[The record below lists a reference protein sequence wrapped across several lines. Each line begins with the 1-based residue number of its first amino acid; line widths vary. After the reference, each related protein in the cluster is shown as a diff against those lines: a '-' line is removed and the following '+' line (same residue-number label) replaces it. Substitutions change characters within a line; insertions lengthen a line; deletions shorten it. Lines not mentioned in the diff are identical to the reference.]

1 MVDTASLNIPGYR
14 ITRLLGQGGMAAVYL
29 AIQESFER
37 DVALKVLSPA
47 MAVDEGFTERFIRE
61 AKIVSRLVHPNIV
74 TVYDV
79 GVADDH
85 YYLSMEYVPGQD
97 LKQARHQ
104 LDLQQR
110 IQAVKDIALALD
122 FAGKKGYV
130 HRDVKPEN
138 IMLHAEDGRALLMD
152 FGIARPTEVSMGMTQ
167 TGTAIGTPH
176 YMSPE
181 QARGKAVDG
190 RADLYSL
197 GVVLYLLLAGE
208 VPFDADSAVA
218 IGIKHVS
225 EPIPRLPQELQIF
238 QPLINTCLSKDPD
251 HRYQSGN
258 ELIAALDALDKDQ
271 LASAAEVIKVRVES
285 FQPSVDTRATTLPNP
300 VRTPSVKQVTTGDKT
315 QAISADLD
323 DRVDTI
329 IETGRT
335 PLWSWLAAAGVAV
348 AVVGAV
354 AYHQKLPEHSRLA
367 LTPDADVELRKA
379 ELRQVEFRKAEFR
392 IESTED
398 KPLIDLHPSNPASP
412 ASSGDINKTSTDV
425 AVVVEPPAKA
435 ATLDVELDVL
445 AQQRETLSDDLSLAP
460 RMADNYRQLLG
471 RYPQNTEVREGL
483 KSLRDFF
490 RREVA
495 QTLERRDVERAQ
507 LLLDTASQAFPGLT
521 QDQRFERLQARLHK
535 TQKMQR
541 QLQEAQAALAADKLS
556 EAFSAYQKARTL
568 DSTHPELDKGIESIA
583 KRYSAMAEKW
593 LEQGQWRKAAQA
605 VEKGL
610 ALSPNNIALKQFARD
625 VDALR
630 RLDESL
636 ALAQK
641 YQRAGKLITPVS
653 GNAVAQ
659 YRQVLSQQANHPV
672 ALREL
677 GAIERQQIALVQSAQ
692 VSGELDLASRL
703 VAESLEV
710 FPQSARLLSLQQDIN
725 KSIAD
730 AYAATQPR
738 VPKILVSNSS
748 LSSIVDQ
755 AQPSLQVDRV
765 IHVGFQFE
773 NFAADSSVVQAILFD
788 GSRSLQIAQVPVI
801 ISRQD
806 GVHFFR
812 IERPVEGFGDGGY
825 SIDLVL
831 GEKRLTSTTFEVKNN
846 ASF

>member
-104 LDLQQR
+104 LDLPQR

-197 GVVLYLLLAGE
+197 GVVLYLLLTGE

-238 QPLINTCLSKDPD
+238 QPLINSCLSKDPD

-258 ELIAALDALDKDQ
+258 ELIAALDALDNDQ

-300 VRTPSVKQVTTGDKT
+300 VRTSSVKQITTGDKT

-367 LTPDADVELRKA
+367 LTPDADVELRKV
-379 ELRQVEFRKAEFR
+379 ELRQAEFRK
-392 IESTED
+392 ESTED

-425 AVVVEPPAKA
+425 AVVVEPPARA

-460 RMADNYRQLLG
+460 GMADNYRQLLG

-490 RREVA
+490 RREVTQA
-495 QTLERRDVERAQ
+495 LERRDVEHAQ
-507 LLLDTASQAFPGLT
+507 LLLDTASQAFPALT

-568 DSTHPELDKGIESIA
+568 DPTHPELDKGIESIA
-583 KRYSAMAEKW
+583 KRYRAIAEKW

-610 ALSPNNIALKQFARD
+610 VLSPYNTALKQFVRD
-625 VDALR
+625 VDALK

-677 GAIERQQIALVQSAQ
+677 EAIERQQIALVQSAQ
-692 VSGELDLASRL
+692 VNGELDQASRL

-710 FPQSARLLSLQQDIN
+710 FPQSTRLLALQRDVDQA
-725 KSIAD
+725 IAE

-738 VPKILVSNSS
+738 VAKILVSNSS

-755 AQPSLQVDRV
+755 TQPSLQVDRV

-773 NFAADSSVVQAILFD
+773 NFAAESSVVQAILFD

-801 ISRQD
+801 ISGQD